1 MITCTRKLWFCAG
14 HRVKGHEGKC
24 SHLHG
29 HNYIVYVTAQA
40 SLDSIG
46 RVIDFSVLKDK
57 FGSFIDDNFD
67 HGFLVW
73 EEDKEVIDAL
83 DYFDAYCGEQKIF
96 VMPTNPT
103 AENIAQFLLDNSDD
117 ILDDKGVEVTM
128 IKVYETE
135 NCFAVATR

>member
-1 MITCTRKLWFCAG
+1 MISCTRKLWFCAG

-24 SHLHG
+24 RHLHG
-29 HNYIVYVTAQA
+29 HNYIVYITAQA

-46 RVIDFSVLKDK
+46 RVIDFGVLKEQ

-73 EEDKEVIDAL
+73 EDDKEVIDVL
-83 DYFDAYCGEQKIF
+83 KNMGEQKVF

-117 ILDDKGVEVTM
+117 ILGNKGVEVTM
-128 IKVYETE
+128 VKVYETE
-135 NCFAVATR
+135 NCFAVATK

>member
-1 MITCTRKLWFCAG
+1 MISCTRKLWFCAG

-24 SHLHG
+24 RHLHG
-29 HNYIVYVTAQA
+29 HNYIVYITAQA

-46 RVIDFSVLKDK
+46 RVIDFGVLKEQ

-73 EEDKEVIDAL
+73 EDDKEVIDVL
-83 DYFDAYCGEQKIF
+83 KNMGEQKVF

-103 AENIAQFLLDNSDD
+103 AENIAQFLLDNSGD
-117 ILDDKGVEVTM
+117 ILDSKGVEVTM
-128 IKVYETE
+128 VKVYETE
-135 NCFAVATR
+135 NCFAVATK

>member
-24 SHLHG
+24 RYLHG

-46 RVIDFSVLKDK
+46 RVIDFGVLKER
-57 FGSFIDDNFD
+57 FGTFIDDNFD

-73 EEDKEVIDAL
+73 KEDTEAIEVL
-83 DYFDAYCGEQKIF
+83 KNMVEQKIF
-96 VMPTNPT
+96 VMPSNPT
-103 AENIAQFLLDNSDD
+103 AENIAQFLLANSRR
-117 ILDDKGVEVTM
+117 ILDNKDVEVTM

-135 NCFAVATR
+135 NCFAVAST

>member
-1 MITCTRKLWFCAG
+1 MISCTRKLWFCAG

-24 SHLHG
+24 RHLHG
-29 HNYIVYVTAQA
+29 HNYIVYITAQA

-46 RVIDFSVLKDK
+46 RVIDFGVLKEQ
-57 FGSFIDDNFD
+57 FGSFIDENFD

-73 EEDKEVIDAL
+73 EEDTEVL
-83 DYFDAYCGEQKIF
+83 GVLKNMGEQKIF

-103 AENIAQFLLDNSDD
+103 AENIAQFLLDNSEE
-117 ILDDKGVEVTM
+117 ILDNKEVEVTM
-128 IKVYETE
+128 VKIWETE

>member
-1 MITCTRKLWFCAG
+1 MISCTRKLWFCAG

-24 SHLHG
+24 RHLHG
-29 HNYIVYVTAQA
+29 HNYIVYITAQA

-46 RVIDFSVLKDK
+46 RVIDFGVLKEQ

-73 EEDKEVIDAL
+73 EDDKEVIDVL
-83 DYFDAYCGEQKIF
+83 KNMGEQKIF

-103 AENIAQFLLDNSDD
+103 AENIAQFLLDNSGD
-117 ILDDKGVEVTM
+117 ILDSKGVEVTM
-128 IKVYETE
+128 VKVYETE
-135 NCFAVATR
+135 NCFAVATK

>member
-1 MITCTRKLWFCAG
+1 MISCTRKLWFCAG

-24 SHLHG
+24 RHLHG
-29 HNYIVYVTAQA
+29 HNYIVYITAQA

-46 RVIDFSVLKDK
+46 RVIDFGVLKQE

-73 EEDKEVIDAL
+73 EDDKEVIDVL
-83 DYFDAYCGEQKIF
+83 KNMGEQKIF

-117 ILDDKGVEVTM
+117 ILDNKGVEVTM
-128 IKVYETE
+128 VKVYETE

>member
-1 MITCTRKLWFCAG
+1 MISCTRKLWFCAG

-24 SHLHG
+24 RHLHG
-29 HNYIVYVTAQA
+29 HNYIVYITAQA

-46 RVIDFSVLKDK
+46 RVIDFSVLKEQ

-73 EEDKEVIDAL
+73 EDDKEVIDVL
-83 DYFDAYCGEQKIF
+83 KNMGEQKVF

-117 ILDDKGVEVTM
+117 ILDDKRVEVTK

-135 NCFAVATR
+135 NCFAVATK